1 MKEILPKE
9 PFSSIF
15 LFSRAISGSKY
26 NFHGTEIKI
35 HISVYVCL
43 NWFSWQIWYENYFFV
58 FIRSERN
65 VINSWRNKSS
75 FPNLR
80 KWIEEI
86 ELSQINQ
93 FIVNE
98 WNKEKLLK
106 IYSETISNNLHID
119 TVFNNLEI
127 IVEGASKLKSRR
139 SFSFT
144 KSRKYIFFIKK
155 STSSTPAPYFIPFFC
170 FSWLKKK
177 KKSQA
182 IRHPSQWKM
191 TKETSFRRGWWTD
204 RDKEPS
210 PFPSPS
216 FLFTQI
222 QRTCHRATY
231 STG

>member
-1 MKEILPKE
+1 MKKQIF
-9 PFSSIF
+9 FSES
-15 LFSRAISGSKY
+15 Y
-26 NFHGTEIKI
+26 
-35 HISVYVCL
+35 
-43 NWFSWQIWYENYFFV
+43 
-58 FIRSERN
+58 
-65 VINSWRNKSS
+65 
-75 FPNLR
+75 
-80 KWIEEI
+80 WIEEI

-177 KKSQA
+177 KIPGYLSSFTVKDDQGNIVSARLVNRQGQRA
-182 IRHPSQWKM
+182 LPILSLYANPKDVSSCDLFHRINPSQTLEIRATRFDSIPFIFPYVSVRVCSREGGRDSRLISRIENEKKGKEEGDLGKKKIWIFAVYFY
-191 TKETSFRRGWWTD
+191 TKENR
-204 RDKEPS
+204 
-210 PFPSPS
+210 
-216 FLFTQI
+216 
-222 QRTCHRATY
+222 
-231 STG
+231 